1 MSALRG
7 GKIESSGST
16 SRVMIILDA
25 HISPGLAL
33 WISSV
38 FQIECCSAKFLDL
51 QEADD
56 KQIFFFARTKNAI
69 VITKDD
75 DFVSLLNRNGSPP
88 KIIWLTCGNTSR
100 ERLREILALNLTQA
114 LDLLQTSEL
123 VEITGR

>member
-1 MSALRG
+1 M
-7 GKIESSGST
+7 
-16 SRVMIILDA
+16 MILDA

-38 FQIECCSAKFLDL
+38 FQIGCCSAKFLDL

-56 KQIFFFARTKNAI
+56 KQIFFVGRDKNAT

-75 DFVSLLNRNGSPP
+75 EFVSLLNRNGSPP

-100 ERLREILALNLTQA
+100 ERRRRILTLNLTQA
-114 LDLLQTSEL
+114 LNCFKPATWLKLRGADIS
-123 VEITGR
+123 III